1 MSSCY
6 YSSMI
11 KLRLNQYLEKHQL
24 SAYRLVKETKGKVAR
39 GSVYALARGDMQRV
53 DLITL
58 NSVMDALESL
68 TGEAPS
74 FDDLLERIEAG
85 EEEILEAGLVDLNNA
100 ITEIEQDLSAD
111 ELNNWLLSFG
121 VSN

>member
-100 ITEIEQDLSAD
+100 ITEIEQDLSSE
-111 ELNNWLLSFG
+111 ELSDWLLSFG